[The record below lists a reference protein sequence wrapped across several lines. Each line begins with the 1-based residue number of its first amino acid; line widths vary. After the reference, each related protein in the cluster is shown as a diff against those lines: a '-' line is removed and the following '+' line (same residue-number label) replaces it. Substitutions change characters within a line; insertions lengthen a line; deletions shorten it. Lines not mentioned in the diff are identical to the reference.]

1 MAVVHTPQCVD
12 PTQRP
17 LQFQADFQLRTIRGG
32 TIRLSVDFT
41 LRSRPLRFHPI
52 WAAVAI

>member
-12 PTQRP
+12 PTQP